1 MNKSKRETGY
11 YWVRPCGTW
20 LVCYYSSRYNKWRHE
35 DDWMSD
41 SCFEEIDEKR
51 IEREGGV

>member
-11 YWVRPCGTW
+11 YWVKDYGTW

-51 IEREGGV
+51 IEREGAI

>member
-11 YWVRPCGTW
+11 YWVKAYGTW
-20 LVCYYSSRYNKWRHE
+20 LICYYSSRYNKWRHE

-51 IEREGGV
+51 IEREGAV